1 MTHIHESVQ
10 IEAPIEEV
18 WTYFT
23 DSAKIAEW
31 LMPNSFKLQHSGT
44 FTMDC
49 PPGIGS
55 GAPIACEIREFSAPS
70 DGAARLVYTWVI
82 SEPRTETVLE
92 VTLQQ
97 INQTTHVDI
106 VHSGWPDRGDELR
119 TRHEMGWKHLLG
131 ERLRSCL
138 EQA

>member
-10 IEAPIEEV
+10 IAASIEEV
-18 WTYFT
+18 WAYFT
-23 DSAKIAEW
+23 QSDKIAEW
-31 LMPNSFKLQHSGT
+31 LMPNTFQAGLGET

-55 GAPIACEIREFSAPS
+55 GAPISCEIQELSAPA

-82 SEPRTETVLE
+82 EDPRAD
-92 VTLQQ
+92 TLLDISLRQV
-97 INQTTHVDI
+97 NDTTYVDI
-106 VHSGWPDRGDELR
+106 IHSGWPDGEEELR

-131 ERLRSCL
+131 DRLRGCL
-138 EQA
+138 E